1 MLSGISLPHG
11 KQHRQA
17 PVPADPLRDHRRR
30 HPRVRLQ
37 QLANFGGTAGAL
49 FDADV

>member
-1 MLSGISLPHG
+1 VLSGISLPHG
-11 KQHRQA
+11 KQQV